1 MIDSVNKLSDASE
14 PAVSGSRGRIGIYI
28 SSVESARGA
37 EQVAAL
43 LAKGFSDIE
52 YKVDF
57 LVEDEAGWL
66 LEHLRQY
73 SPNIRVINLNEPG
86 SIHSFEPWFRRY
98 AILRLIL
105 GMFFNWPHGR
115 VLCPLR
121 LVKVLRHKKPPI
133 FALSSYVKASR
144 PDAVISL
151 LNMPNT
157 ALLLVRCVRR
167 MDTRLIVT
175 MHNNMS
181 AEISSENTS
190 SKWKRNLPFLMRCL
204 CHRADAVVAVS
215 GGVADDLKKAIG
227 LPGSNIEVVYNPV
240 IRPEIVSLSEEAVD
254 HPWLIEKSCP
264 VLVAASKLK
273 PQKDL
278 QMLLRAFA
286 LVRKKRQVRLII
298 LGEGPEGE
306 ALQQLANELGIAEDI
321 DLAGFIQNP
330 FAFYSRADLFVLS
343 SAWEGLP
350 TALIEAMGCGCPVV
364 STDCPSG
371 PQEILEGGRYGTLVQ
386 VGDQQAMAEA
396 IEANLDSPP
405 LRTQLLERAAC
416 FSIDKSVAHYEALVR
431 KAR

>member
-1 MIDSVNKLSDASE
+1 MTDSGKKLSDTSG
-14 PAVSGSRGRIGIYI
+14 PAVSGSQGRIGVYI
-28 SSVESARGA
+28 STVESARGA

-43 LAKGFSDIE
+43 LAKGFSDKE

-57 LVEDEAGWL
+57 LVEDEVGWL
-66 LEHLRQY
+66 VEHLRQY

-86 SIHSFEPWFRRY
+86 FIHSFEPWFRSY
-98 AILRLIL
+98 AVLRLML
-105 GMFFNWPHGR
+105 GVFSNWPYR
-115 VLCPLR
+115 RIQCPLR
-121 LVKVLRHKKPPI
+121 LVRALLRKKLPI

-151 LNMPNT
+151 LNIPNT
-157 ALLLVRCVRR
+157 ALLLARCVRR
-167 MDTRLIVT
+167 MDTRLIISV
-175 MHNNMS
+175 HNTLS
-181 AEISSENTS
+181 VSFEHTS
-190 SKWKRNLPFLMRCL
+190 SRWKRNLPLLMRCL

-215 GGVADDLKKAIG
+215 GGVADDLKNAIG

-240 IRPEIVSLSEEAVD
+240 IRPEIISLSEEAVD

-286 LVRKKRQVRLII
+286 LVRKKRRVRLII
-298 LGEGPEGE
+298 LGEGPERE
-306 ALQQLANELGIAEDI
+306 ALQQLASELSIAGDI

-330 FAFYSRADLFVLS
+330 FAFYSRADLFVMS

-371 PQEILEGGRYGTLVQ
+371 PQEILEGGRYGTLVP

-405 LRTQLLERAAC
+405 LRAQLLERAAC
-416 FSIDKSVAHYEALVR
+416 FSVDKSIDHYEALVR
-431 KAR
+431 KAG

>member
-1 MIDSVNKLSDASE
+1 M
-14 PAVSGSRGRIGIYI
+14 VSGGQDRIAVYI
-28 SSVESARGA
+28 ATVESARGA

-43 LAKGFSDIE
+43 LAKGFADKE
-52 YKVDF
+52 HKVDF

-66 LEHLRQY
+66 IEDLRQY

-86 SIHSFEPWFRRY
+86 LIHSFEPWFRFY
-98 AILRLIL
+98 AMLRLML
-105 GMFFNWPHGR
+105 GMFSSWPYRR
-115 VLCPLR
+115 VQCPLR
-121 LVKVLRHKKPPI
+121 LIRVMRQKKPPI
-133 FALSSYVKASR
+133 FALSSYVKKNR
-144 PDAVISL
+144 PIGVISL
-151 LNMPNT
+151 LSMPNI
-157 ALLLVRCVRR
+157 ALLLARCVRR
-167 MDTRLIVT
+167 MDTRLIISLHNT
-175 MHNNMS
+175 MSVVFEH
-181 AEISSENTS
+181 TS
-190 SKWKRNLPFLMRCL
+190 SKLKRSLPFLMRCL

-215 GGVADDLKKAIG
+215 GGVADDLKNTIG

-240 IRPEIVSLSEEAVD
+240 IRPEIVSLSKEAVD

-264 VLVAASKLK
+264 VLIAASKLK

-286 LVRKKRQVRLII
+286 LVRKNRRLRLII
-298 LGEGPEGE
+298 LGEGEEGE
-306 ALQQLANELGIAEDI
+306 ALQQLASELGIAEDI
-321 DLAGFIQNP
+321 DLAGFMQNP
-330 FAFYSRADLFVLS
+330 FAFYRRADLFVLS

-405 LRTQLLERAAC
+405 LRAQLLERAAC
-416 FSIDKSVAHYEALVR
+416 FSVEKSVDHYEALVR
-431 KAR
+431 KTD